1 MFFNLIL
8 FQNFWNF
15 LLEASYYNNL
25 IFLFLVVIDSLNFQ
39 YFNEFLLT
47 IKSLTLIILF
57 YFEELS

>member
-8 FQNFWNF
+8 FQNFWNS
-15 LLEASYYNNL
+15 LLEVSYYNNL